1 MEFDPN
7 IWGPHYWFFMMTLAM
22 SYPKTPNTITK
33 RKYYDLISNMPLFI
47 PNEKIGNEFSKILD
61 KYPVSPYLDNKD
73 SFIRWVIFIHN
84 KINSIVG
91 KEEITIFKAIDNYKD
106 NYRPKMLIVYDKT
119 DFRKRIIYSVYILL
133 FIILIYLFYK

>member
-84 KINSIVG
+84 KINSIV
-91 KEEITIFKAIDNYKD
+91 
-106 NYRPKMLIVYDKT
+106 YDKT